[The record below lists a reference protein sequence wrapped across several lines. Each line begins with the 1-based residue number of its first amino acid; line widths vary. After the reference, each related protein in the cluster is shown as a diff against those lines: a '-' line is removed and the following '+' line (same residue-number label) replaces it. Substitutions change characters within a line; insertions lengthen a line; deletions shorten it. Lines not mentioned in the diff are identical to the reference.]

1 MAKILRQYEWNKHF
15 YAMAELDNGSKIEL
29 KSEDGKN
36 FDALLVRYNDLA
48 MLPVVDTRQQELD
61 SYAVQQ
67 WPILAKEAAVK
78 TPMTTERTVAEWVDK
93 VQLVSAGSVNG

>member
-1 MAKILRQYEWNKHF
+1 MPKLLDQIEWNGKF
-15 YAMAELDNGSKIEL
+15 YCMAVLDNGSKIEL

-48 MLPVVDTRQQELD
+48 MEPVVDTRQQELD

-67 WPILAKEAAVK
+67 WPTLAKEAAVK
-78 TPMTTERTVAEWVDK
+78 TPMTTERTIAEWVDK
-93 VQLVSAGSVNG
+93 AKLVSAGSVNG